1 MVEKSALHWS
11 FDTGGNQIALVEF
24 RVVGDTDFFVLTL
37 KKHGFT
43 VQVTGK
49 TPGYDA
55 VTMLNI
61 R

>member
-1 MVEKSALHWS
+1 MVEKPALHRS

-24 RVVGDTDFFVLTL
+24 RVVGATDFFVKTIR
-37 KKHGFT
+37 KHGFT
-43 VQVTGK
+43 VQVKGG
-49 TPGYDA
+49 PPVYDA